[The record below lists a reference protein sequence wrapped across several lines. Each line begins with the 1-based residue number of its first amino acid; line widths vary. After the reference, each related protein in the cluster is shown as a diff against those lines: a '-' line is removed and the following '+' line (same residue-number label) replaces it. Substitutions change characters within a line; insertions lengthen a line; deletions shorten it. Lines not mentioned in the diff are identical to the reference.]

1 MKKKDIFGHYI
12 KVGETLSKMFGKDL
26 EVSIHDWSNPKSS
39 IIAIF
44 NGEVT
49 GRSVGDPTS
58 NIGLKRIKGEIEPD
72 TINVEN
78 KTPRGERLKS
88 STLSIRNER
97 GKIIGTFSL
106 NWKVEKFENLL
117 GLIQGYVVSE
127 KKDYMEETESFF
139 YLKPEEEVK
148 VIIQSKLNNTEDQVL
163 KKQDRIMLI
172 ETLYE
177 KEFFQKKR
185 SIDIV
190 AKELG
195 LSRPTVYKYIA
206 QCENSKA

>member
-1 MKKKDIFGHYI
+1 M
-12 KVGETLSKMFGKDL
+12 GETLSEMFGKDL
-26 EVSIHDWSNPKSS
+26 EVSINDWSKPKSS

-44 NGEVT
+44 NGDVT
-49 GRSVGDPTS
+49 GRKIGDPMS
-58 NIGLKRIKGEIEPD
+58 NIGLKRMKGEIEPD
-72 TINVEN
+72 TLNVEN
-78 KTPRGERLKS
+78 RTPRGERLKS
-88 STLSIRNER
+88 STISIRNER

-106 NWKVEKFENLL
+106 NWKVEKFEDVI
-117 GLIQGYVVSE
+117 GLIQGYMVSE
-127 KKDYMEETESFF
+127 KKDYMAETESFF

-148 VIIQSKLNNTEDQVL
+148 VIIQSKLKNTNEQGL
-163 KKQDRIMLI
+163 KKEDRIMLI

-177 KEFFQKKR
+177 KEFFKKKR